1 MIQKNE
7 IIKNKRKNKTREKQ
21 EKRTREEGSMT
32 LRRWSALSSLG
43 GDAKKAS
50 TFANEKEQRART
62 GRSTTRRRPRERGR
76 RRRGGGV
83 KAAGK
88 DGDDVNDDASAPP
101 MNEKTMRE
109 NARKVR
115 ARGEGQGTFAK
126 EIGRKGTT
134 TTTTTKENLTIDE
147 LARMK
152 PRGTGTKSRIDGR

>member
-1 MIQKNE
+1 
-7 IIKNKRKNKTREKQ
+7 
-21 EKRTREEGSMT
+21 MT

-50 TFANEKEQRART
+50 TFANEKDARE
-62 GRSTTRRRPRERGR
+62 PDGR
-76 RRRGGGV
+76 RREGDRA
-83 KAAGK
+83 KEEEEEEEEESKPRKRWRRRKRRRECSSDERK
-88 DGDDVNDDASAPP
+88 DHS
-101 MNEKTMRE
+101 EKC
-109 NARKVR
+109 RKVR

-126 EIGRKGTT
+126 KLDEKGTT